1 MIKNWKSLFL
11 KSEES
16 AEKETKP
23 TEPLSFPVN
32 KPSDSFPVAEPYT
45 EKATFDPVVNEVIQ
59 VYESGLDSINMP
71 GYDFYEFYKTIA
83 STGVAN
89 EQTYKMAYQ
98 MAKSLDKTITPEKL
112 TKDAEFYVSKISEV
126 HGQYVSQGQ
135 QKLNSLQQEKSTEKT
150 KLMTEVDQASIRIAH
165 LKVELQQLESDVN
178 SKKTVLAKIDET
190 YYPKEKAIKE
200 KLNANDLA
208 RKTSVDKLSSI
219 KEGILRYI
227 KI

>member
-1 MIKNWKSLFL
+1 
-11 KSEES
+11 
-16 AEKETKP
+16 
-23 TEPLSFPVN
+23 
-32 KPSDSFPVAEPYT
+32 
-45 EKATFDPVVNEVIQ
+45 
-59 VYESGLDSINMP
+59 MP

-83 STGVAN
+83 STGMAN

-135 QKLNSLQQEKSTEKT
+135 QKLNSLQQEKSSEKT
-150 KLMTEVDQASIRIAH
+150 KLMNEVDAASIRIAH
-165 LKVELQQLESDVN
+165 LKVELQQLESEVN
-178 SKKTVLAKIDET
+178 SKKTLLAKIDET

-200 KLNANDLA
+200 KMNANDLA

>member
-16 AEKETKP
+16 AEKVKTT

-32 KPSDSFPVAEPYT
+32 KPLDSFPVAESYP
-45 EKATFDPVVNEVIQ
+45 EKTTFDPVVNEVIQ

-98 MAKSLDKTITPEKL
+98 MARSLDKTITPEKL

-165 LKVELQQLESDVN
+165 LKVELQKLESEVN
-178 SKKTVLAKIDET
+178 SKKTILAKIDET